1 MKRYRRP
8 MTISQISNLFPQTI
22 YLNTI
27 GLPACCLLAMY
38 VLPQNNYS
46 KKTSNNFF
54 RKFVVPMEKPFKV
67 KTQTLQKTVKIE

>member
-8 MTISQISNLFPQTI
+8 MTISQISNLFLQTI

-27 GLPACCLLAMY
+27 GLTACCLLTMY

-46 KKTSNNFF
+46 KKNVEYFF
-54 RKFVVPMEKPFKV
+54 SKV
-67 KTQTLQKTVKIE
+67 CRSHGKTQTLQKTVKIVTQ